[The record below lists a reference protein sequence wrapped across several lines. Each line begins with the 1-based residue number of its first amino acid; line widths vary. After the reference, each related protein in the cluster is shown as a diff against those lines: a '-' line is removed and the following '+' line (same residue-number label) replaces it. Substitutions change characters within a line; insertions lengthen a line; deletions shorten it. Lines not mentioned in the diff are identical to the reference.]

1 MKCKAFIQ
9 HLDNYLDG
17 TLSELEMEAMQGH
30 LQTCP
35 SCKRIYEEQN
45 AILSTLN
52 TLDEDVYAPADLL
65 SDAMQRIHKERNP
78 AKRRMPWVLGGIA
91 AAFVLIVG
99 LSTLLGSGLL
109 PMNNVGLSGTQK
121 FSAAGSADMAE
132 APSTA
137 PAPQP
142 SASYAN
148 YGEGG
153 VTMDIAGDAST
164 VTEES
169 AAGDANSQMA
179 APKSATPE
187 HGLKIIRQADIN
199 IETENYDEDLQ
210 SLKSLGES
218 MNGFIAALQESGS
231 GIDQDNSRY
240 ASLTIRIPVENL
252 DAYVEQAKAIGSV
265 TNAGI
270 SQQDVTDQYV
280 DVDRRLTAY
289 QKQYDRILLMMDQTA
304 TIEELIS
311 IESELSRLEMLI
323 EDCQGTLNY
332 WDGRV
337 NYSTVDIYVNEVR
350 RAVATDAGLGERMRN
365 ELANSWDDFKE
376 GCKDFVV
383 NAYGSIP
390 YIILWIVILAVAA
403 VIIVIVIKTRKK
415 RAALRKSTK

>member
-1 MKCKAFIQ
+1 MICKAFIQ
-9 HLDNYLDG
+9 HLDGYLDG
-17 TLSELEMEAMQGH
+17 TLTELEMEAMQGH
-30 LQTCP
+30 MQACP
-35 SCKRIYEEQN
+35 SCKKIYEEQN

-52 TLDEDVYAPADLL
+52 TLDENVYAPADLL

-99 LSTLLGSGLL
+99 LSTLLGGGIR
-109 PMNNVGLSGTQK
+109 PMNDYSLSEMGTQK
-121 FSAAGSADMAE
+121 YATAGSADIE
-132 APSTA
+132 APSG
-137 PAPQP
+137 APQP
-142 SASYAN
+142 APSYAN
-148 YGEGG
+148 YDDG
-153 VTMDIAGDAST
+153 VSMDIAGDTAMISEQSGNGAS
-164 VTEES
+164 S
-169 AAGDANSQMA
+169 NQMA
-179 APKSATPE
+179 TPKSSTPE

-199 IETENYDEDLQ
+199 IETENYDQDLQ

-231 GIDQDNSRY
+231 GIDQDNSRN

-252 DAYVEQAKAIGSV
+252 DAYVQQAKAIGSV
-265 TNAGI
+265 INAGI

-289 QKQYDRILLMMDQTA
+289 QKQYDRILIMMDQTA

-350 RAVATDAGLGERMRN
+350 RAVATDAGLGERMRS

-403 VIIVIVIKTRKK
+403 VVIVIVIKTRKK
-415 RAALRKSTK
+415 RAALPKSTK